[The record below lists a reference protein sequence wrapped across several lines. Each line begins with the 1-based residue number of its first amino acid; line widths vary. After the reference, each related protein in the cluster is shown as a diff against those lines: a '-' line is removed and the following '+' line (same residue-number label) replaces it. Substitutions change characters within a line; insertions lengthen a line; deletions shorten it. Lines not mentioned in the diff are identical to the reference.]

1 MLLALKV
8 ILFIFIS
15 SMFLGTSNKN
25 YAKLVEEFSANRIVV
40 FFNKIN
46 FVYGFAEPA
55 IHCTAVAVFGDLY
68 YLEIYLI

>member
-8 ILFIFIS
+8 ILFNFIS

-40 FFNKIN
+40 FL
-46 FVYGFAEPA
+46 
-55 IHCTAVAVFGDLY
+55 TR
-68 YLEIYLI
+68 